1 MGLSILLRLLP
12 RPAKQWI
19 AVAMALLM
27 FFVSPVRDWVID
39 RQISRIERRLDRV
52 MEHMEDAP
60 INGASMSE

>member
-19 AVAMALLM
+19 AVVMALLM
-27 FFVSPVRDWVID
+27 LFVLPVRDWVID
-39 RQISRIERRLDRV
+39 RHVSRMERRLDRV

-60 INGASMSE
+60 INGAPVPE

>member
-1 MGLSILLRLLP
+1 
-12 RPAKQWI
+12 
-19 AVAMALLM
+19 MALLM